1 MHCGEGS
8 SSFGL
13 DAKHEHAEDWNR
25 IMCAI
30 KFSSFPTQY
39 LCLPFCRLVSLFVAF
54 IRSGH
59 GRFHRTRLVLV
70 LPSNV
75 PLLPIELM
83 PFPSA
88 IKTMVQFR
96 LHISMPAFVFTLFD
110 TPTPEAT

>member
-1 MHCGEGS
+1 
-8 SSFGL
+8 
-13 DAKHEHAEDWNR
+13 
-25 IMCAI
+25 MCAI

-39 LCLPFCRLVSLFVAF
+39 LCLPFCHLVSLFVAF

-59 GRFHRTRLVLV
+59 GQFHQTRLVLV

-110 TPTPEAT
+110 APTPEAT